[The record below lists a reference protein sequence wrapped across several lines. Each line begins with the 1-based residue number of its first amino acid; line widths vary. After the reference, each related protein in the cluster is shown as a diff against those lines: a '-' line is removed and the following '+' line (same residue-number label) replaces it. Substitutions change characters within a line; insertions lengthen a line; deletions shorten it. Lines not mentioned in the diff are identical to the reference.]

1 MAKFRFRLTT
11 LMRLRQIARDER
23 RQELAALQQLEQSI
37 NDQITSL
44 DSQMAELR
52 RRSAAMNQAGSID
65 VDRLRETVRYQSLLA
80 ARRQAALVELENCS
94 TQVHRL
100 RQSLVKADR
109 ELKSLEKLQ
118 SRQQDRY
125 LKTER
130 KRELRQLDE
139 AGLRIVATRDSGI

>member
-1 MAKFRFRLTT
+1 
-11 LMRLRQIARDER
+11 MRLRQIARDER

-118 SRQQDRY
+118 
-125 LKTER
+125 
-130 KRELRQLDE
+130 
-139 AGLRIVATRDSGI
+139 

>member
-1 MAKFRFRLTT
+1 VAKFRFRLTT

>member
-1 MAKFRFRLTT
+1 
-11 LMRLRQIARDER
+11 MRLRQIARDER